1 MDPRPPFKEKWKPG
15 VSKSALLFIAG
26 AVWMAIGTG
35 LDLLAGSWLHREPT
49 TPALLSAAIGVAA
62 ALIIHHFGFLR
73 IVDRNLGRIRPMEGR
88 RCAFAFIPLKSYGL
102 IAVMILLGTLLRHS
116 PLPKLYLAPLYIGIG
131 TALVLSSIRYL
142 RHARTPP
149 PGPLP

>member
-1 MDPRPPFKEKWKPG
+1 MDPRPPFKDKWKPG

-26 AVWMAIGTG
+26 AVWMGVGIG
-35 LDLLAGSWLHREPT
+35 LDILAWSWLKRAPT
-49 TPALLSAAIGVAA
+49 TPAFLSTAVGIIA

-73 IVDRNLGRIRPMEGR
+73 IVDRNLGRIRPMKGR
-88 RCAFAFIPLKSYGL
+88 RCAFAFIPLKSYLL

-116 PLPKLYLAPLYIGIG
+116 PIPRLYLAPVYIGIG
-131 TALVLSSIRYL
+131 TALILSSIRYL
-142 RHARTPP
+142 RNALTPP